1 MKKFKTNQLSEQFS
15 NLLLLAVNI
24 CIGAIAVTLVIFLFT
39 EVFGFF
45 ENLFLKNSDLKY
57 NQIIEDLLVS
67 FMYIEFILLIVQY
80 FKRNYHFSLQYF
92 IYLGITAIVRII
104 IVEHSD
110 ALNTLLLVVGI
121 FILTISLYC
130 LKKFTID

>member
-1 MKKFKTNQLSEQFS
+1 MKKFKTNKLSEQFS

-80 FKRNYHFSLQYF
+80 FKRNYHFSL
-92 IYLGITAIVRII
+92 
-104 IVEHSD
+104 
-110 ALNTLLLVVGI
+110 
-121 FILTISLYC
+121 
-130 LKKFTID
+130 

>member
-1 MKKFKTNQLSEQFS
+1 M
-15 NLLLLAVNI
+15 
-24 CIGAIAVTLVIFLFT
+24 GAIAAILVIFLFT

-45 ENLFLKNSDLKY
+45 ENLFLKASDLKY

-80 FKRNYHFSLQYF
+80 FKHNYHFSLQYF

-110 ALNTLLLVVGI
+110 AVNTLLLVVGI